1 MPFPLQEAL
10 SFSDHLLAGGF
21 AFLFAVAGACV
32 CGGSVF
38 ALISKFRAWESMD
51 PRWDGLA
58 LRCAKTTRVLAAWA
72 VCPLGLGLWVVM
84 MARHP
89 RMMEQLH
96 SIFIAPA
103 LLGLLLFGLSLCF
116 SHQYIASWGRDR
128 HESRPRFAWGLVSAI
143 GFWCAAAVLVS
154 ACAFSAHTGAWAAQ
168 PGLWNAFWNPAFPAA
183 FLTWAAVS
191 ISAFG
196 AFGLLYALARK
207 DSAWRVALV
216 HELGKWV
223 VAGAAAGVLGWIW
236 WGISLPESPNQKL
249 AFWLI
254 AAAVAAQTA
263 LGGAAYRWGVRDP
276 EMWRR
281 WHAVAASALVALLMA
296 ACGWVYA
303 EAKGDFLIHQYM
315 YRNGIIIEEAED
327 SNQTGLWNI
336 VNLGEPLPAREEL
349 GAFGFRAQCMACH
362 ADWVK
367 SQEPARLPRFRFKG
381 DALRFLGEM
390 RLKHPPY
397 PLSAGAPEERRALA
411 AYLETLITKSG
422 RTLASRPEP
431 PPAANPKPLARPAMV
446 SKTSPEGAEKS
457 PENPEAGK
465 PEMMEKGAAVP
476 VLPPPGAEQAPE
488 RAQEAGKS
496 EKEERPM
503 DSPAPPAASQDAKES
518 QAQEPIGAAV
528 SLTRS
533 VDSQNT
539 GTSREGEA
547 VLITPSAPPNDAEDG
562 AKTREAGKPE
572 EGEEVPPVSSTPPG
586 EGQDAGS
593 GPEAKLPPEKES
605 AAASATPL
613 NHAQKNNPEYP
624 GSVSAAPPAPPDDSQ
639 DAKRPEEKNSP

>member
-1 MPFPLQEAL
+1 MPFPFQEAL

-21 AFLFAVAGACV
+21 AFLFAVAVACV

-38 ALISKFRAWESMD
+38 TLVSKFRASQSMD
-51 PRWDGLA
+51 PRCDDLDLG
-58 LRCAKTTRVLAAWA
+58 CAKTTRALAAWA

-103 LLGLLLFGLSLCF
+103 LLGLLLFGLSFCF
-116 SHQYIASWGRDR
+116 LHQYTASWGRDR
-128 HESRPRFAWGLVSAI
+128 HESRPRFAWGLVSAT

-154 ACAFSAHTGAWAAQ
+154 ICAFSAHTGAWAAQ
-168 PGLWNAFWNPAFPAA
+168 PGLWNAFWNPTFPAA

-191 ISAFG
+191 ISIFG

-223 VAGAAAGVLGWIW
+223 VAGAAVGVLGWIW

-249 AFWLI
+249 VFWLV
-254 AAAVAAQTA
+254 AAAVGAQAA
-263 LGGAAYRWGVRDP
+263 LGGVAYRLGVREP
-276 EMWRR
+276 EMWCRR
-281 WHAVAASALVALLMA
+281 HAVAASALVLFLMA

-303 EAKGDFLIHQYM
+303 EAKGNFLIHRYM
-315 YRNGIIIEEAED
+315 YRNGMIIEEAED

-336 VNLGEPLPAREEL
+336 VNLGEPMPAQEEL
-349 GAFGFRAQCMACH
+349 GAFSFRAQCMACH

-367 SQEPARLPRFRFKG
+367 SQDPARFPRFRLKG

-390 RLKHPPY
+390 RSKHPPY
-397 PLSAGAPEERRALA
+397 PLLAGAPDERRALA
-411 AYLETLITKSG
+411 EYLETLITKSG
-422 RTLASRPEP
+422 RTLASRPAPTPVES
-431 PPAANPKPLARPAMV
+431 KPVTRPAV
-446 SKTSPEGAEKS
+446 ISKTSPTDAEKS
-457 PENPEAGK
+457 RENPEAGK
-465 PEMMEKGAAVP
+465 PEMMEKGVAVP
-476 VLPPPGAEQAPE
+476 ALPLPDAAQTPE
-488 RAQEAGKS
+488 KTQEAKVP
-496 EKEERPM
+496 EKEDRPIG
-503 DSPAPPAASQDAKES
+503 SLAPPAAAQDAKES
-518 QAQEPIGAAV
+518 QAREPVDSAV

-533 VDSQNT
+533 IDSQNME
-539 GTSREGEA
+539 TSGEEKA
-547 VLITPSAPPNDAEDG
+547 VLITPSAPPSDAEDG
-562 AKTREAGKPE
+562 AKAWDGRKPE
-572 EGEEVPPVSSTPPG
+572 EGEEVPPVSSSPPG

-593 GPEAKLPPEKES
+593 SPEAKMPPAKES

-613 NHAQKNNPEYP
+613 NDVQNNNPEY
-624 GSVSAAPPAPPDDSQ
+624 GESVSAAPSGPPDDSQ
-639 DAKRPEEKNSP
+639 DAKKPEEKNSP